1 MRTRYISAFLGTAI
15 LASSCFGID
24 DENYPELTP
33 MEISVASDTINVM
46 QGVEL
51 KYTGL
56 SAESDSEIKYEWA
69 YGAPA
74 TGTLISDHKFKSYA
88 TISTS
93 KTIDYT
99 FTTIGTFILRLRAD
113 NGETV
118 KYHYFTLNVNS
129 GFDEGVAVLNNDPE
143 GNGKLSFIKAL
154 TEEEAAAGEQEVF
167 EDIFGPSFPEYTL
180 KNGTALKMTNS
191 IVKKTQTA
199 GLLVATNDGR
209 GTIYEIEPQTFEM
222 YNVARME
229 EFGTYCKEFGGENTN
244 TSFLINYLLGA
255 DGRAFSFDYQ
265 VGYITSQN
273 DVIPE
278 DMYRCVTLTNRS
290 TATSATTLSGY
301 FFNEKG
307 IYMKENTTNVSY
319 DADGYKVINIASKRT
334 GSVSTAAY
342 ILEQS
347 ISAPTEYRI
356 LTTGAKRLSAP
367 KELVKFTADKLCM
380 DSDSKFVETLN
391 ASDVY
396 YTYDNA
402 IYRWSLTGKPGTSP
416 AIKLPDGEQVK
427 DIATNFKGKEKVTEG
442 EDLLYVVTYNPSRTG
457 EKKGSLYIYRFSD
470 ETLVKS
476 YEGIFYNP
484 VSVVYK
490 YRLS

>member
-1 MRTRYISAFLGTAI
+1 MKTRYISALSGIAI
-15 LASSCFGID
+15 LVSSCFGID
-24 DENYPELTP
+24 DENYPELAP
-33 MEISVASDTINVM
+33 LEITTVSDTINVM
-46 QGVEL
+46 QGIEL

-56 SAESDSEIKYEWA
+56 SVESDLETKYEWV

-74 TGTLISDHKFKSYA
+74 TGTLVSDHKFKSSV

-99 FTTIGTFILRLRAD
+99 FNTIGTFILRLRAD

-129 GFDEGVAVLNNDPE
+129 GFDEGLVVLNNDTE
-143 GNGKLSFIKAL
+143 GNGKLSFIKTL
-154 TEEEAAAGEQEVF
+154 TEEESAAGEQEVF
-167 EDIFGPSFPEYTL
+167 DDIFGPSFPEYTL
-180 KNGTALKMTNS
+180 KNGTALKMTNN
-191 IVKKTQTA
+191 IVKKVQTA

-222 YNVARME
+222 YNVARMD

-244 TSFLINYLLGA
+244 TSFLISYFLGA

-265 VGYITSQN
+265 VGYISNQN

-278 DMYRCVTLTNRS
+278 DMHRCVTLTNRS
-290 TATSATTLSGY
+290 TATAATTLSGF
-301 FFNEKG
+301 FFNADG
-307 IYMKENTTNVSY
+307 IYMKENTTNVRY
-319 DADGYKVINIASKRT
+319 DANGYKVINIASKRT
-334 GSVSTAAY
+334 GSVSSAAY

-347 ISAPTEYRI
+347 LSEPTEYRI

-367 KELVKFTADKLCM
+367 KELAKFTADKLYM

-402 IYRWSLTGKPGTSP
+402 VYRWSLTGKPSTSP
-416 AIKLPDGEQVK
+416 AIRLPEGEQIK
-427 DIATNFKGKEKVTEG
+427 DIATNFKGKEKGTEG
-442 EDLLYVVTYNPSRTG
+442 EDLLYVVTYNPDRAG

-476 YEGIFYNP
+476 YEGIFYEP
-484 VSVVYK
+484 AGIVYK

>member
-1 MRTRYISAFLGTAI
+1 
-15 LASSCFGID
+15 
-24 DENYPELTP
+24 
-33 MEISVASDTINVM
+33 
-46 QGVEL
+46 
-51 KYTGL
+51 
-56 SAESDSEIKYEWA
+56 
-69 YGAPA
+69 
-74 TGTLISDHKFKSYA
+74 
-88 TISTS
+88 
-93 KTIDYT
+93 
-99 FTTIGTFILRLRAD
+99 
-113 NGETV
+113 
-118 KYHYFTLNVNS
+118 
-129 GFDEGVAVLNNDPE
+129 
-143 GNGKLSFIKAL
+143 
-154 TEEEAAAGEQEVF
+154 
-167 EDIFGPSFPEYTL
+167 
-180 KNGTALKMTNS
+180 
-191 IVKKTQTA
+191 
-199 GLLVATNDGR
+199 
-209 GTIYEIEPQTFEM
+209 
-222 YNVARME
+222 
-229 EFGTYCKEFGGENTN
+229 
-244 TSFLINYLLGA
+244 
-255 DGRAFSFDYQ
+255 
-265 VGYITSQN
+265 
-273 DVIPE
+273 
-278 DMYRCVTLTNRS
+278 
-290 TATSATTLSGY
+290 
-301 FFNEKG
+301 
-307 IYMKENTTNVSY
+307 MKENTTNVSY